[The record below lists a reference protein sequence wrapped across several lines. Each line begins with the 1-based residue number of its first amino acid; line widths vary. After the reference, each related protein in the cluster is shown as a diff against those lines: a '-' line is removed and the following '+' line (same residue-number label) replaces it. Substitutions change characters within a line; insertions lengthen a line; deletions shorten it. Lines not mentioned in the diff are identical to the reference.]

1 MNSFMNSA
9 KSLLAKVF
17 AKKEKSPQEV
27 TEAQKQK
34 AFHAEQRESERA
46 LKRRRRNARMES
58 YKEH

>member
-17 AKKEKSPQEV
+17 AKKSPQEI
-27 TEAQKQK
+27 EAKRK
-34 AFHAEQRESERA
+34 RNAAKLEDKRAERA
-46 LKRRRRNARMES
+46 IERRRRNARMES